1 MTNLRCN
8 MQPEPGT
15 LSGTLRDG
23 CDGVAA
29 PVVVAL
35 YGYRIVVR
43 GDAGITGVPITGRR

>member
-1 MTNLRCN
+1 MTNLRYN
-8 MQPEPGT
+8 MQPVPGT
-15 LSGTLRDG
+15 LPGTLRDG

-35 YGYRIVVR
+35 YGDRIVVR

>member
-8 MQPEPGT
+8 MQPV
-15 LSGTLRDG
+15 SGTLRYW